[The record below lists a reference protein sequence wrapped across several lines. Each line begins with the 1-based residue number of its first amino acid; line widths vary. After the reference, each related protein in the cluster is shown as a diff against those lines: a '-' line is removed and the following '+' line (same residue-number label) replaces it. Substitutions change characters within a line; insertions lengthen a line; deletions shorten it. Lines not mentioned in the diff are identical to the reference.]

1 MKEKE
6 LRVESEVSHDRA
18 KPLRINVSVARL
30 LRGSCVREGERKIP
44 GQSGHAAHDQPF
56 SEVPDSGIPQVS
68 AHPSLSAWGLSE
80 DLRIAI
86 NGNTQA
92 WEYLRKMATL

>member
-1 MKEKE
+1 VSEKE
-6 LRVESEVSHDRA
+6 
-18 KPLRINVSVARL
+18 SVKFR
-30 LRGSCVREGERKIP
+30 

-68 AHPSLSAWGLSE
+68 KIRRAPKSFSMGLSE

-92 WEYLRKMATL
+92 WEYLRKWLPFNDHHAARF